1 MARYWQYCTLCI
13 ALGFT
18 NYTKKAVG
26 NVAKGMNLTSL
37 RERNMPIPSCQD
49 FKQQNQQQTPLP
61 MNQHSDKQLSASQVG
76 TPGPARK
83 VFAR

>member
-18 NYTKKAVG
+18 NYTKKAVE

-37 RERNMPIPSCQD
+37 RERNMPTPSCQD
-49 FKQQNQQQTPLP
+49 FKQQNQQQTPLS
-61 MNQHSDKQLSASQVG
+61 MNQHIDKRLSASQLG
-76 TPGPARK
+76 TTAATRK